1 MCFVCISEQTT
12 TISLY
17 NINRLV
23 FITKTECVYCVVG
36 IECLYIINVH
46 FRRWSVTTKD
56 RVRCEVSSFNFC
68 GGRSGTALGH
78 VYLRPLPLSPV
89 STIPPMLYMVFLR
102 LLPLSPVSTIP
113 PMLHTV
119 FLRLLLLSPVSTI
132 PPMLH
137 RVFLRPLPLS
147 PVSTIP
153 PMLHTVFLQLLPLSP
168 VSTIPQM
175 LHIHL
180 RLYVALKNTI
190 RTNGRS
196 LGTFQKT
203 TLFRIY
209 RSIVQTI
216 TFIFFV
222 LRGLPAYSLQR
233 YCCLELRTAI
243 SHLQYTRQ
251 KNNKKEKKAHLVNV
265 CVFHPFVDGT

>member
-78 VYLRPLPLSPV
+78 VY
-89 STIPPMLYMVFLR
+89 
-102 LLPLSPVSTIP
+102 
-113 PMLHTV
+113 
-119 FLRLLLLSPVSTI
+119 
-132 PPMLH
+132 
-137 RVFLRPLPLS
+137 LRPLPLS